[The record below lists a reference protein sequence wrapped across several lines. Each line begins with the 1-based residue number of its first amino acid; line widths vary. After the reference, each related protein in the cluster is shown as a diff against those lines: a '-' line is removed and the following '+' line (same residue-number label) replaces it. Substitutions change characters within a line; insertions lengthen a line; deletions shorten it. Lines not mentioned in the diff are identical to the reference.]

1 VLSGDVPVPSRLA
14 RLALLAYLA
23 VPLALTL
30 APSPP
35 GRRLFAFQDLLQP
48 VVSALTLGRATISLD
63 EAEALGNL
71 LLLLPVGLLLPFAA
85 PRLAPALVLAGSAVA
100 SLGVETVQRVLLE
113 DRSPSLQDVMLN
125 VGGTA
130 IGLVVALELRRWSQ
144 SRGESEPREGDCTG
158 GPHP

>member
-1 VLSGDVPVPSRLA
+1 MLSGEVPVPSRLA
-14 RLALLAYLA
+14 RLALLVYLA
-23 VPLALTL
+23 VPLGLTL
-30 APSPP
+30 APRPP
-35 GRRLFAFQDLLQP
+35 GRRLFAFQEVLQP
-48 VVSALTLGRATISLD
+48 VVSALTFGRATISLD

-85 PRLAPALVLAGSAVA
+85 PRLAPVLVLAGSAVA

-130 IGLVVALELRRWSQ
+130 IGLVVALELRRWWQ
-144 SRGESEPREGDCTG
+144 GRRESDSPDRDCTG
-158 GPHP
+158 GPRP